1 MLLAIDTSTDNAAIA
16 LVPDDGALIEITWRC
31 ERNHTVELLPHVSAL
46 LAESGIGAKSLR
58 GIIVAIGPGGFNGTR
73 AGVATAKGLAF
84 SLGIPVVGISSL
96 EAVAYEHAAAGL
108 PVCAVFDAGRGEL
121 AAALFRQSCGV
132 WSQLVPEHITALEE
146 LAASIKEKTVFCG
159 EYIPA
164 IAGELKQRLGE
175 MAVIAAGEPARA
187 RMLAELGRARLASG
201 ADSAAA
207 LQPLYLRRP
216 SISQPK
222 HR

>member
-16 LVPDDGALIEITWRC
+16 LAPADGTLIEMVWRC

-46 LAESGIGAKSLR
+46 LAESGVSVKSLR

-84 SLGIPVVGISSL
+84 SLDIPVVGISSL
-96 EAVAYEHAAAGL
+96 EAVAYEHATIGL
-108 PVCAVFDAGRGEL
+108 PVCPVFNAGRGEV
-121 AAALFRQSCGV
+121 ATALFRQSHGV
-132 WSQLVPEHITALEE
+132 WSRLELERIATLEE

-164 IAGELKQRLGE
+164 VAAELKQRLGE
-175 MAVIAAGEPARA
+175 MAEIAAGEPARA
-187 RMLAELGRARLASG
+187 RMLAELGRARLAAGS
-201 ADSAAA
+201 DSPAG

>member
-16 LVPDDGALIEITWRC
+16 LVPVSGEPIEMTWRC

-46 LAESGIGAKSLR
+46 LEESGVSVKSLR
-58 GIIVAIGPGGFNGTR
+58 GVIVAIGPGGFNGTR

-96 EAVAYEHAAAGL
+96 EVVAYEHAATGL
-108 PVCAVFDAGRGEL
+108 PVCPVFNAGRSEV
-121 AAALFRQSCGV
+121 ATALFRQSDGV
-132 WSQLVPEHITALEE
+132 WSRLAPERITTLEE

-159 EYIPA
+159 EYIPTVA
-164 IAGELKQRLGE
+164 AELTQRLGE
-175 MAVIAAGEPARA
+175 IAEIAAGEPSRA
-187 RMLAELGRARLASG
+187 RMLTELGRGRLAAGS
-201 ADSAAA
+201 DSTAG

-216 SISQPK
+216 SISIAK